1 MVKPGWK
8 PGETIRATETCLTSP
23 SDDEVPGISEAPP
36 KQRPRILKQE
46 EEEEKEEEQKQEQ
59 EQEQQE
65 EERER

>member
-23 SDDEVPGISEAPP
+23 SDDEVPGISEPPP
-36 KQRPRILKQE
+36 KQRPRKLKEKE
-46 EEEEKEEEQKQEQ
+46 EEEEEEQNQEQ